1 MALSTLVESVSES
14 LRSRFPENG
23 TLDELRNASAAAVD
37 AALGEF
43 DTPVG
48 FFVQYPEAL
57 DDQVYVNDD
66 EIRARPTTGER
77 IDQFAALSLRSRLVP
92 TERDLLLKSFSSGLH
107 AAAWDFLDTAVRCV
121 AGQKLGLL
129 ESEDVKDTRLL
140 FVCDGKVG
148 EYFMVIAHS
157 LNRMMK
163 ECLYPEETEVDP
175 SWSKDI
181 ASRAGGFD
189 KAREIFE
196 ITNKFIELGRMSD
209 KHFIAALE
217 RSAMLEPT
225 RSLA

>member
-1 MALSTLVESVSES
+1 MALSTLVDLVSES
-14 LRSRFPENG
+14 LRSRFPEYG
-23 TLDELRNASAAAVD
+23 TLDDLRAASKAAVD

-43 DTPVG
+43 ATPVG
-48 FFVQYPEAL
+48 FFARYPEAL
-57 DDQVYVNDD
+57 EDHVYVNDD
-66 EIRARPTTGER
+66 QFRSRPSTGER
-77 IDQFAALSLRSRLVP
+77 IDQLAALSLSSRLVP
-92 TERDLLLKSFSSGLH
+92 TERDLLLKSFSGGLH
-107 AAAWDFLDTAVRCV
+107 AGARDFLDVALRCV

-148 EYFMVIAHS
+148 KYFIVMAHS
-157 LNRMMK
+157 LNGMME
-163 ECLYPEETEVDP
+163 ECLYPEETDVDP

-209 KHFIAALE
+209 KHFINALE
-217 RSAMLEPT
+217 RAAMLEPT